1 MSSGDS
7 LAQSILRYRELTWQ
21 GTWEWQAARL
31 SPSCVQSL
39 VPTVPG
45 GPVEAAGVLFMDCK
59 GLTEEGG
66 SVPAK
71 CAEGIHNLECSL
83 TPVEFLLSKC
93 IFQRT
98 PLLQVEF
105 VPPPPIPMLQS

>member
-7 LAQSILRYRELTWQ
+7 LAQGLEVQ
-21 GTWEWQAARL
+21 GAHMAGTWEWQAARL
-31 SPSCVQSL
+31 SPSCVSP

-45 GPVEAAGVLFMDCK
+45 GPVKAGGVLFMDCK

-66 SVPAK
+66 TVPAE
-71 CAEGIHNLECSL
+71 CGEGIHNLECSL